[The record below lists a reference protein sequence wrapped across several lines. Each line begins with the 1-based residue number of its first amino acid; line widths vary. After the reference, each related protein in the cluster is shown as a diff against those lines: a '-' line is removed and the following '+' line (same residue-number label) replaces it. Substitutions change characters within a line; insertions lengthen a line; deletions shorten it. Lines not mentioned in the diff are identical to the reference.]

1 MKTIAMK
8 TKMNASRVFL
18 LTFCLLMM
26 SSLKAADVTK
36 YGFWVGGVEVTSN
49 NYTNITSSAITSG
62 TVKYVPSTKTLTLT
76 NCTIKRTGNNE
87 RAIENNSCEGL
98 IVKFVGTNNL
108 SSVKASA
115 VRFETKGTLEVV
127 SGTTTLSSENY
138 EGIYLYNK
146 AKLNIKGPGNLVVKS
161 TNDCAIEGGF
171 VNGIWCEVS
180 FSDGLTATIQ
190 GKKGDIVKVSDESE
204 VDNSEIAKHFIEKV
218 LGTSIDNSEKNKVYT
233 HVLERFKSRDFIAT
247 MRSSFTEAAKTAKAE
262 VWIEEMDFSYG
273 AKLIDKVDPLPVL
286 VEALSV
292 HMGDSMEA
300 LVSAVDKHGN
310 RQVHRLV
317 ERILL
322 LDAVFVRFD

>member
-190 GKKGDIVKVSDESE
+190 GKKGDIVDLYSTFKENSNIEIRFKATGDSSCPNVKNTYVINAHESDEKGLSPGESPVIVEPFGAILGEDDYGSDMGVLYYPGVLPVE
-204 VDNSEIAKHFIEKV
+204 VYNQDVVVSTRWKV
-218 LGTSIDNSEKNKVYT
+218 LLNGLYFWDYESGEIFQKIKTPIVLLYTSATI
-233 HVLERFKSRDFIAT
+233 HCER
-247 MRSSFTEAAKTAKAE
+247 
-262 VWIEEMDFSYG
+262 
-273 AKLIDKVDPLPVL
+273 
-286 VEALSV
+286 
-292 HMGDSMEA
+292 
-300 LVSAVDKHGN
+300 
-310 RQVHRLV
+310 
-317 ERILL
+317 RIM
-322 LDAVFVRFD
+322 